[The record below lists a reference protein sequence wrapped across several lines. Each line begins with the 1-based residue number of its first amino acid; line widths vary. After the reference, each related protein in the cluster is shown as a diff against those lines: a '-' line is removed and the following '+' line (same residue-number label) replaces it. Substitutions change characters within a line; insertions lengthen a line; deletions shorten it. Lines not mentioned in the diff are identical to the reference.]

1 MLDVSRVKAFTQH
14 LHREYPVRKFQPT
27 MKNIQTR
34 FYQNQEYPEIKATA
48 EFRLVTDLTVGQW
61 KHSKASAV
69 ASGVIAWIKEYAKA
83 CLFPTVFVT
92 DDLTAYGI
100 KKPALFRRAVIIVGL
115 LTKLYKPA
123 NTIANLTDMLS
134 LVNPDANAK
143 RNYLEERAD
152 VVRQVLSGLGW
163 RRMFIRAVMEVPQ
176 NTTIKTPAGVK
187 RETKFYVF

>member
-1 MLDVSRVKAFTQH
+1 M
-14 LHREYPVRKFQPT
+14 
-27 MKNIQTR
+27 
-34 FYQNQEYPEIKATA
+34 
-48 EFRLVTDLTVGQW
+48 
-61 KHSKASAV
+61 
-69 ASGVIAWIKEYAKA
+69 
-83 CLFPTVFVT
+83 
-92 DDLTAYGI
+92 
-100 KKPALFRRAVIIVGL
+100 IIVGL

>member
-1 MLDVSRVKAFTQH
+1 
-14 LHREYPVRKFQPT
+14 

-34 FYQNQEYPEIKATA
+34 FVQNQEYPEIKATA
-48 EFRLVTDLTVGQW
+48 EFRLVTDLTVGPW
-61 KHSKASAV
+61 KNSKASAV
-69 ASGVIAWIKEYAKA
+69 AAWAKEYAKA

-92 DDLTAYGI
+92 ADLTAYGI
-100 KKPALFRRAVIIVGL
+100 KKPVLFRRAVIIFGL

-123 NTIANLTDMLS
+123 NTVANLTDMLS
-134 LVNPDANAK
+134 LVNPDDNAK

-152 VVRQVLSGLGW
+152 VVRQVLAGLGW

-176 NTTIKTPAGVK
+176 NTTIKTPGGVK

>member
-1 MLDVSRVKAFTQH
+1 
-14 LHREYPVRKFQPT
+14 

-48 EFRLVTDLTVGQW
+48 EFRLVTDLTVGPW
-61 KHSKASAV
+61 KQSKAAAV
-69 ASGVIAWIKEYAKA
+69 AAGVAAWLKAYAKA
-83 CLFPTVFVT
+83 CLFPQVFVT
-92 DDLTAYGI
+92 ADLTAYGI
-100 KKPALFRRAVIIVGL
+100 KKPTLIRRGVIIFGL
-115 LTKLYKPA
+115 LTRLYKPA
-123 NTIANLTDMLS
+123 NTVANLTDMLS

-163 RRMFIRAVMEVPQ
+163 RRMFVRAVMEVPQ
-176 NTTIKTPAGVK
+176 NTTIKTPCGVK

>member
-1 MLDVSRVKAFTQH
+1 
-14 LHREYPVRKFQPT
+14 

-34 FYQNQEYPEIKATA
+34 FYQNQEYPEIKAAA
-48 EFRLVTDLTVGQW
+48 EFRLVTDLTVGPW
-61 KHSKASAV
+61 KNSKASAV
-69 ASGVIAWIKEYAKA
+69 ASGVAAWVKAYSKA

-92 DDLTAYGI
+92 ADLTAYGI
-100 KKPALFRRAVIIVGL
+100 KKPVLFRRAVIIFGL

-123 NTIANLTDMLS
+123 NTVANLTDMLS

-143 RNYLEERAD
+143 RGYLEERAD
-152 VVRQVLSGLGW
+152 VVRQVLAGLGF

-176 NTTIKTPAGVK
+176 NTTVKTPSGVK

>member
-1 MLDVSRVKAFTQH
+1 
-14 LHREYPVRKFQPT
+14 

-34 FYQNQEYPEIKATA
+34 FSQNQEYPEIKPSA
-48 EFRLVTDLTVGQW
+48 EYRLVTDLTVGPW

-115 LTKLYKPA
+115 MTKLYKPA

-152 VVRQVLSGLGW
+152 VVRQVLAGLGW
-163 RRMFIRAVMEVPQ
+163 RRTFIRAVMEVPQ
-176 NTTIKTPAGVK
+176 NTTIKTPCGVK

>member
-1 MLDVSRVKAFTQH
+1 
-14 LHREYPVRKFQPT
+14 

-48 EFRLVTDLTVGQW
+48 EFRLVTDLTVGPW

-92 DDLTAYGI
+92 DGLTAYGV
-100 KKPALFRRAVIIVGL
+100 KKPTLIRRGVIIFGL
-115 LTKLYKPA
+115 LTRLYKPA
-123 NTIANLTDMLS
+123 NTVANLTDMLS
-134 LVNPDANAK
+134 LVSPDANAK
-143 RNYLEERAD
+143 RSYLEERAD
-152 VVRQVLSGLGW
+152 VVRQVLDGMGF
-163 RRMFIRAVMEVPQ
+163 RKMFIRAVMEVPQ
-176 NTTIKTPAGVK
+176 NNTMRQSNGRVL